1 MRAADAFEMALL
13 RNLRVGKHPSASWRG
28 VLVVLGICVLTV
40 NVVTR
45 YSILGSEAR
54 GVKTVISGKSHSG
67 ESQRQRLLGNGL
79 HWAAPAPKSTL
90 VQPPRA
96 AVHAVSAV
104 FLAINLDSESWLYNR
119 PPPSC

>member
-1 MRAADAFEMALL
+1 MTLL
-13 RNLRVGKHPSASWRG
+13 GNLRVGKHPSDSWRG
-28 VLVVLGICVLTV
+28 VLVVLAICALTV

-45 YSILGSEAR
+45 YGVFGSEAP
-54 GVKTVISGKSHSG
+54 GVRTVSAAKSHSQ
-67 ESQRQRLLGNGL
+67 ELQRQRLLGNGL
-79 HWAAPAPKSTL
+79 HWVAPAPRSTFF
-90 VQPPRA
+90 QPPRA